1 MDVKDLSYPLFK
13 TTKWEKKILSRAYE
27 KIDNGTEAYVCHA
40 IDVSLSWWD
49 GFFHIQR
56 WIALKDK
63 MPALLE
69 ISLHESGCDNPYKV
83 GTNKSRRLE
92 WIRQLLEYEG
102 E

>member
-27 KIDNGTEAYVCHA
+27 KIDCESENYVCHA
-40 IDVSLSWWD
+40 INHSLTWWEE
-49 GFFHIQR
+49 FFYFEAIINLNH
-56 WIALKDK
+56 K
-63 MPALLE
+63 MPSLLE
-69 ISLHESGCDNPYKV
+69 IKMCELGCDDPHSV
-83 GTNKSRRLE
+83 GTPRTRRLE

>member
-27 KIDNGTEAYVCHA
+27 KIDNETEAYVCHA

-69 ISLHESGCDNPYKV
+69 MSLAERRNPHGV
-83 GTNKSRRLE
+83 GTPRTRRLE
-92 WIRQLLEYEG
+92 WIRQLLEYRG